1 MLTAEMERW
10 IPLDNFSF
18 GRTISL
24 FIMILLCL
32 PFIIRPA
39 VGQGDQVSIPI
50 MTKQVTLDGKWTG
63 NDEWG
68 DSIEFTT
75 PGGFFRLKHDQ
86 SDLYALFDYVSDNA
100 LENYDVAWIYVDT
113 LKNGGSAPQTDDY
126 GFSLQWSSPT
136 HSSLVMQKGTG
147 TDWANASPPTHSAV
161 SSTVAADDPY
171 SSNPHV
177 IYEFKVPLS
186 ILPQG
191 ATSIGVRLAMQ
202 NGATSTWMVYPKDS
216 IRSTPSQWRAME
228 PGSSPIPEFPAI
240 IPVLALALIV
250 PLYLLKRSRIK
261 SREHNS

>member
-1 MLTAEMERW
+1 MQANWRGVFLLNNFNFGKTVGLITVML
-10 IPLDNFSF
+10 
-18 GRTISL
+18 L
-24 FIMILLCL
+24 FL
-32 PFIIRPA
+32 PVIIRPA
-39 VGQGDQVSIPI
+39 VSQGNQVSIPV
-50 MTKQVTLDGKWTG
+50 MTKQVTLDGKWTS

-113 LKNGGSAPQTDDY
+113 LKNGGSTPQTDDY

-147 TDWANASPPTHSAV
+147 TDWANASPAMHSAV
-161 SSTVAADDPY
+161 SSTVATDDPY

-216 IRSTPSQWRAME
+216 IRTTPNQWGAME
-228 PGSSPIPEFPAI
+228 LGSSPIPEFPAT
-240 IPVLALALIV
+240 IPVLALALIAST
-250 PLYLLKRSRIK
+250 YLLKRARMK
-261 SREHNS
+261 SREQVS